1 MHKKSQNIRGLQNK
15 IILSLW
21 ILHSGIRFLSISLF
35 PDASSCYTYFFFP
48 GNTWLENY
56 TPNFSE
62 DEYFKAILSEI
73 RIQILKLASV

>member
-1 MHKKSQNIRGLQNK
+1 MQAAATR
-15 IILSLW
+15 
-21 ILHSGIRFLSISLF
+21 
-35 PDASSCYTYFFFP
+35 TFFP

-62 DEYFKAILSEI
+62 DEYFKAFLSEI

>member
-1 MHKKSQNIRGLQNK
+1 MHKKSQNTRGLQNK

-21 ILHSGIRFLSISLF
+21 TLHSGVRFLSISLF
-35 PDASSCYTYFFFP
+35 PDASSCHMYFFP